1 MAKTAILLAAGSSTR
16 MGAEIPDKVLEA
28 IAGKPLFLFAVEAFL
43 RSGVVDDYI
52 LVYRDREQ
60 RAAMAEQLRQPRFER
75 AKRMWVK
82 GGVERRDSVLN
93 ALRATSVQA
102 ECIFIHDCARP
113 LIRPETIR
121 NLGEIAERD
130 RAVCPAYRIADTI
143 KTLRSGDD
151 RAVMGSI
158 VEEPGLLRHRG
169 VHRGIVADLDR
180 SHLWAVE
187 TPQVFERELI
197 LRAYEAVHREK
208 LPITD
213 DTAAVAHLGHPVTL
227 LEIHYPNPKLTTMK
241 DLPYIESLIEES
253 RKSI

>member
-1 MAKTAILLAAGSSTR
+1 M
-16 MGAEIPDKVLEA
+16 
-28 IAGKPLFLFAVEAFL
+28 
-43 RSGVVDDYI
+43 VDDYI

-75 AKRMWVK
+75 AKYMWVQ

-102 ECIFIHDCARP
+102 KCIFIHDCARP
-113 LIRPETIR
+113 LIRLETIR

-130 RAVCPAYRIADTI
+130 RAACPAYRIADTI

-151 RAVMGSI
+151 QSAMGSI
-158 VEEPGLLRHRG
+158 VEEPDLLC
-169 VHRGIVADLDR
+169 HRGIVADLDR

-197 LRAYEAVHREK
+197 LRAYEAAHREK

-227 LEIHYPNPKLTTMK
+227 LEIDYPNPKLTTMK
-241 DLPYIESLIEES
+241 DLPYIESLLEET
-253 RKSI
+253 RKSN